1 MKLVLF
7 VVMTFISMSSYAEI
21 YKCNVNGKYSFQST
35 ACDNGVVFKL
45 KKELSKKDQQKAAIL
60 LERDLGA
67 RARRIELNN
76 DKRDKERLIR
86 ASEVEAN
93 ATVEQARQQAISTE
107 QQRKI
112 ELRKKPVFISPNSKG
127 R

>member
-60 LERDLGA
+60 LERDLDA